1 MPSKLPAASG
11 GMFVRSRLSRRL
23 TERRKRTKQYVMS
36 IFMQKLRSTVPLRGR
51 RLTVGNN
58 LKKQRNFVNSGEMVK
73 AATVNI
79 HHNVQGRVLGLCQ
92 FET

>member
-51 RLTVGNN
+51 RLTVGKNW
-58 LKKQRNFVNSGEMVK
+58 KKQRNFVNSGE
-73 AATVNI
+73 I
-79 HHNVQGRVLGLCQ
+79 GRNRKYSPKCARKKSPWIVPV
-92 FET
+92 